1 MSDSKPAGMSPP
13 DISLDSATFRTVLGH
28 FPTGVTVVT
37 ALGPEGP
44 AGLAV
49 GSFASVSLEPPLV
62 MFCPGNQS
70 ASWPVIRES
79 GAFCANVLSD
89 RQRDICNTFAG
100 KSDDKF
106 AGLSWT
112 AKATGSPV
120 LAEAQAW
127 IDCEI
132 AEAVEAGD
140 HWVVLGAV
148 RALEADSEKTPLL
161 FYKGGYGVYQ
171 PFS

>member
-1 MSDSKPAGMSPP
+1 MSSSP
-13 DISLDSATFRTVLGH
+13 SFDSAAFRTVLGH
-28 FPTGVTVVT
+28 FPSGVTVVT
-37 ALGPEGP
+37 AMGPDGP

-62 MFCPGNQS
+62 MFCPGTQS
-70 ASWPVIRES
+70 TSWPAIRDS

-89 RQRDICNTFAG
+89 QQQDICNTFAG

-112 AKATGSPV
+112 TKATGSPV
-120 LAEAQAW
+120 LDEAQAW

-132 AEAVEAGD
+132 AEVIEAGD

-148 RALEADSEKTPLL
+148 RELAADSDKTPLL
-161 FYKGGYGVYQ
+161 FYKGGYGSYQ
-171 PFS
+171 PLG